1 MVQLGQ
7 FNASA
12 IFRSLIPHFQ
22 APMISPRSK
31 IVSSFRLQDIV
42 VKGGSKQRMGKN
54 WRQIYNKMIDKT
66 GFKVKQINDL
76 QSRAY

>member
-12 IFRSLIPHFQ
+12 IFRSLTPHFQ
-22 APMISPRSK
+22 APMTSPRSK
-31 IVSSFRLQDIV
+31 IVSSLRLQDIV
-42 VKGGSKQRMGKN
+42 VKEGSKQRMGKN
-54 WRQIYNKMIDKT
+54 WRQIYNKMT